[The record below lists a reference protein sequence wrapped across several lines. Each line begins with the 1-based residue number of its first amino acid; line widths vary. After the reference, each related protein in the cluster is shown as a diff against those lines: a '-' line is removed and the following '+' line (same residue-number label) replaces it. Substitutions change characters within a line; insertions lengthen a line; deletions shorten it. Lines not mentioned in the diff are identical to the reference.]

1 MAGSK
6 AMRRANLSGIK
17 IILLKQVLLT
27 IRTVTRLLSHS
38 GNYFEYPDNHIKIN
52 HKVVKTP
59 SEKNDMQ
66 LYLRELFY
74 RNVNM
79 SIIGDW
85 NDTERMQKN
94 FGDHLIRERLGE
106 LIDAAERRDRQAYE
120 KMNLL
125 YNRM

>member
-1 MAGSK
+1 
-6 AMRRANLSGIK
+6 
-17 IILLKQVLLT
+17 
-27 IRTVTRLLSHS
+27 
-38 GNYFEYPDNHIKIN
+38 
-52 HKVVKTP
+52 
-59 SEKNDMQ
+59 
-66 LYLRELFY
+66 
-74 RNVNM
+74 M

-125 YNRM
+125 YNWI

>member
-1 MAGSK
+1 
-6 AMRRANLSGIK
+6 
-17 IILLKQVLLT
+17 
-27 IRTVTRLLSHS
+27 
-38 GNYFEYPDNHIKIN
+38 
-52 HKVVKTP
+52 
-59 SEKNDMQ
+59 MQ